1 MFDIGWTE
9 MMVIAMLALIIIG
22 PKDLPGTLRT
32 VGQWVRKARS
42 LAREFQSGVD
52 EMVREA
58 ELDDARKALEATKG
72 SNLTKQIA
80 KAVDPDGEL
89 NAEAKALE
97 RSTRPVSAAEDAKA
111 DGTKSGASK
120 SGASAGLDKTANS
133 DSKTGRAGETSETDA
148 EAGASDGSGAK
159 VVTHPARVAPGNSV
173 RPPKDEFD
181 NGQRD
186 DRQELGGA
194 TASETATENSKTKA
208 GGSAG

>member
-58 ELDDARKALEATKG
+58 ELDEARKALEATKG
-72 SNLTKQIA
+72 GNLTKQIA

-89 NAEAKALE
+89 TAEAKALE
-97 RSTRPVSAAEDAKA
+97 RDTRPVAGAGAAKTAASSGADKTTDKKLTDKKAEAGETAKTSDA
-111 DGTKSGASK
+111 GSGASPQD
-120 SGASAGLDKTANS
+120 ASK
-133 DSKTGRAGETSETDA
+133 
-148 EAGASDGSGAK
+148 AK
-159 VVTHPARVAPGNSV
+159 VVTHPARIAPGNSV
-173 RPPKDEFD
+173 RPPASESTDGPPDHKRET
-181 NGQRD
+181 
-186 DRQELGGA
+186 GGA
-194 TASETATENSKTKA
+194 TATGTATETSTSKA